1 MNRVRLI
8 LPILTLLMSGC
19 AAGPSDTLRAAANST
34 CCPVGTVRVC
44 ESLFEPGREIRP
56 NPCGCADLAG
66 RR

>member
-8 LPILTLLMSGC
+8 LPILMLLMSGC
-19 AAGPSDTLRAAANST
+19 AAGPSGTLRAAAISAY
-34 CCPVGTVRVC
+34 CPVGTVQVC

-56 NPCGCADLAG
+56 NSCGCADLAG